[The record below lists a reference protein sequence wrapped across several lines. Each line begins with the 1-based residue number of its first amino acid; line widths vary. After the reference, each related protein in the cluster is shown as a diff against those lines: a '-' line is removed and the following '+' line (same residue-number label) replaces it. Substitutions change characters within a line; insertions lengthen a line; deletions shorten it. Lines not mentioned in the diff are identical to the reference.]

1 VTASLRNLLADRR
14 GVAAVEFAFILPALI
29 LLLVGTM
36 ETGRLIWTQSVLH
49 YAVEH
54 AARCAAVDVNNCATT
69 AQVQNY
75 AIAMAS
81 PVPIPAADFTVTTP
95 ACGAQV
101 AASYPFQTVVANL
114 LPYNITLSA
123 QSCFPK

>member
-1 VTASLRNLLADRR
+1 
-14 GVAAVEFAFILPALI
+14 LPALI

-69 AQVQNY
+69 TQVQHY

-81 PVPIPAADFTVTTP
+81 PVPVTAADFTVTTP
-95 ACGAQV
+95 ACGSEV
-101 AASYPFQTVVANL
+101 AASYPFKTVVPNL
-114 LPYNITLSA
+114 LPYTITLSA

>member
-1 VTASLRNLLADRR
+1 MTASLRHLLADRR
-14 GVAAVEFAFILPALI
+14 GATAVEMAFILPVLI
-29 LLLVGTM
+29 LLLVGLM

-54 AARCAAVDVNNCATT
+54 AARCAAIDTNNCATT

-81 PVPIPAADFTVTTP
+81 PVPVTRADFTVTTP
-95 ACGAQV
+95 ACGSQV
-101 AASYPFQTVVANL
+101 AASYPFQTVVANM